1 MISALA
7 TSRVRVGRLASQR
20 ARGRLRSE
28 EAERSMAIA
37 SIRRRLGVATVK
49 AQASSLLGRLQ
60 MICPGTSAAVGRRRH
75 AQELERQ
82 WAREERAME
91 LASRQGFRAFRTGFA
106 MLD

>member
-1 MISALA
+1 ML
-7 TSRVRVGRLASQR
+7 TCQK
-20 ARGRLRSE
+20 ARGCLRSE

-49 AQASSLLGRLQ
+49 AQTDSLLGRLQ
-60 MICPGTSAAVGRRRH
+60 WFTQGPMPTVSQTR
-75 AQELERQ
+75 ELERQ

-91 LASRQGFRAFRTGFA
+91 LASRQVFRAFRTGFA